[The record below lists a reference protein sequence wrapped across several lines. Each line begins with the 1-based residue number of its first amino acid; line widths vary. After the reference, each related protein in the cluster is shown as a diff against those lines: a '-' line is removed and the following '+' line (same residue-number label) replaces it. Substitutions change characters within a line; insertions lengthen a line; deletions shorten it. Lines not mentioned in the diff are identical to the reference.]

1 MKIAFVL
8 FPNLTQLDFTGP
20 LQFLARMPGAET
32 RLLARTMD
40 PVPSDCGLSLMPTG
54 TFAEDADAVDLL
66 CIPGGFGVSQA
77 IEDRELMDF
86 VRRAGAEA
94 SWHTS
99 VCTGAF
105 VLGAAGLLEGKR
117 ATTHWA
123 YHDLLSKVGAIPTPG
138 RVVRDG
144 QVITGGGVTAG
155 IDFALQLVAELHG
168 PQVAQS
174 LTLGMEYDPQ
184 PPFAVG
190 HPERAPVA
198 LTNKL
203 KGVYAKRRDEFAA
216 QLDALA

>member
-32 RLLARTMD
+32 QLLARTME

-54 TFAEDADAVDLL
+54 TFAAADDEIDLL
-66 CIPGGFGVSQA
+66 CIPGGFGVSGA
-77 IEDRELMDF
+77 IEDPELMDF
-86 VRRAGAEA
+86 VRRAGAKA
-94 SWHTS
+94 NWHTS

-105 VLGAAGLLEGKR
+105 VLGAAGLLQGKR

-123 YHDLLSKVGAIPTPG
+123 YHELLSKVGAIPTQG

-155 IDFALQLVAELHG
+155 IDFALQLVAELEG
-168 PQVAQS
+168 PELAQS
-174 LTLGMEYDPQ
+174 LQLGMEYDPQ
-184 PPFAVG
+184 PPFDVG
-190 HPERAPVA
+190 SPARAPA
-198 LTNKL
+198 PLTEKL
-203 KGVYAKRRDEFAA
+203 RGVYAKRRDEFAA
-216 QLDALA
+216 QLDRLS